1 MATSRDKKTVSR
13 EVGLEI
19 GSICG
24 QYFLGLDHLH
34 YGYWTQDLEVKIA
47 NVAKAQDNYVKFLLS
62 HIPDGVK
69 TILDVGCGSGH
80 TSKELLGLGYKVD
93 CVSPSH
99 FLAEKTKKLV
109 GDSVEMFECFYE
121 DLEADKKYDLVLFS
135 ESFQYMKIDQALQ
148 KTCDLLN
155 PNGHMLICDIFKK
168 DVPNVYK
175 ISGGHSIS
183 KFEGFL
189 SQFPFELLEEVDIT
203 NHTSPNIDLISDMT
217 EKVIQPVMVLGE
229 KFLNSRAPFTS
240 KCVRWIFRRK
250 IARMEKKYS
259 SNTKTGE
266 NFKKCKIY
274 KLMLFRKID

>member
-1 MATSRDKKTVSR
+1 MATNRDKKTVSR

-24 QYFLGLDHLH
+24 QYFLELDHLH
-34 YGYWTQDLEVKIA
+34 YGYWTPDLEVKIA
-47 NVAKAQDNYVKFLLS
+47 NVGKAQNNYVKFLLS

-80 TSKELLGLGYKVD
+80 TTKELLALGYKVD

-109 GDSVEMFECFYE
+109 GDRVEMFECFYE
-121 DLEADKKYDLVLFS
+121 DIETDKKYDLVLFS
-135 ESFQYMKIDQALQ
+135 ESFQYMKVDQALQ

-155 PNGHMLICDIFKK
+155 PNGRMLISDIFKK

-183 KFEGFL
+183 KFEESL
-189 SQFPFELLEEVDIT
+189 SHFPFELLEEVDIT
-203 NHTSPNIDLISDMT
+203 NYTAPNIDLISDMS
-217 EKVIQPVMVLGE
+217 EKVVQPVIVLVE
-229 KFLNSRAPFTS
+229 KFLDSRAPFTS
-240 KCVRWIFRRK
+240 KCVKWIFRKK
-250 IARMEKKYS
+250 IAKIEKKYS

-266 NFKKCKIY
+266 NFKKCKVY
-274 KLMLFRKID
+274 KLMLFKKTN